1 MADGFQPVERTSLV
15 DDAAEHIAERIRSGD
30 FQPGDRLPPI
40 SEMAKSLGVGQ
51 PTIREALKQL
61 EVMGILEIKH
71 GSGVYIRKGQD
82 VLLVSNPVFGSV
94 PTKKLMIDLIDARI
108 PVETTSAALA
118 AGSRTPEQLRVMT
131 DLLDEAGKNLDDD
144 DVLNAANMSFHRE
157 IADASHNVVLAQIQD
172 VLTNLFQREQRS
184 ILNIYGSRQKDH
196 EEHVGI
202 LDAIGE
208 QQPELARERMRAHL
222 AGVRDV
228 LEQWDPELTPIPP
241 APRAA

>member
-15 DDAAEHIAERIRSGD
+15 DDAAEHIAERIRSGN
-30 FQPGDRLPPI
+30 FRPGDRLPPI

-94 PTKKLMIDLIDARI
+94 PTKKLMVDLIDARI

-131 DLLDEAGKNLDDD
+131 ELLDEAGLNLDDD
-144 DVLNAANMSFHRE
+144 DVLNAANMGFHRE
-157 IADASHNVVLAQIQD
+157 IAVASHNVVLAQIQD

-196 EEHVGI
+196 KEHVGI
-202 LDAIGE
+202 LDAIVDQE
-208 QQPELARERMRAHL
+208 PELARERMRAHL

-228 LEQWDPELTPIPP
+228 LEQWDPEVTPIPP

>member
-94 PTKKLMIDLIDARI
+94 PTKKLMVDLIDARI

-131 DLLDEAGKNLDDD
+131 ELLDEAGLNLDDD
-144 DVLNAANMSFHRE
+144 DVLNAANMGFHRE
-157 IADASHNVVLAQIQD
+157 IAVASHNVVLAQIQD

-184 ILNIYGSRQKDH
+184 ILSIYGSRQKDH

-202 LDAIGE
+202 LDAIIDQE
-208 QQPELARERMRAHL
+208 PELARERMRAHL

-228 LEQWDPELTPIPP
+228 LEQWDPEVTPIPP

>member
-94 PTKKLMIDLIDARI
+94 PTKKLMVDLIDARI

-118 AGSRTPEQLRVMT
+118 AQSRTAEQLRVMT
-131 DLLDEAGKNLDDD
+131 DLLDEAGLHLDDD
-144 DVLNAANMSFHRE
+144 DVLNAANMGFHRE
-157 IADASHNVVLAQIQD
+157 IAIASHNVVLAQIQD

-208 QQPELARERMRAHL
+208 QEPERARERMRAHL

-228 LEQWDPELTPIPP
+228 LEQWDPEVTPIPP